1 MADKYVPGHMRDPVA
16 NPHGKEAALMSAYE
30 ALIAMV
36 MVLHIIVDLLIA
48 LHEKK

>member
-1 MADKYVPGHMRDPVA
+1 
-16 NPHGKEAALMSAYE
+16 MSAYE

-48 LHEKK
+48 LHSDMKK